1 LTRLVLDA
9 SVAVKWYLPAAQE
22 PLSSEAFLLLRDYK
36 SARVDLLVPGLFFA
50 EFANILWKACWHRR
64 CDAATADFAIGEVL
78 RARFRTISSSSLVE
92 EALQLA
98 RLYNRTVYDCLY
110 IALAIRTNTQV
121 VTADERLANAVAG
134 HLPVVWLGI
143 L

>member
-1 LTRLVLDA
+1 LNRLVLDA

-36 SARVDLLVPGLFFA
+36 SARLDLLVPDLFFA
-50 EFANILWKACWHRR
+50 EFANILWKTASHGR
-64 CDAATADFAIGEVL
+64 CDAKTPDFAIREIL
-78 RARFRTISSSSLVE
+78 RAKFRTVPSSSLVE
-92 EALQLA
+92 DAIQLA
-98 RLYNRTVYDCLY
+98 RLYKRSVYDCLY
-110 IALAIRTNTQV
+110 IALAIQANTQV
-121 VTADERLANAVAG
+121 VTADERLANAVTG